1 MKKEVYITEEERKK
15 CQKVADAYAKELEK
29 DDIVLLN
36 VERYGFVMLQYC
48 QQSMGIDSVII
59 FTDSREMFE
68 FLWEEWLIARLT
80 RVAEELHMEDVDDDA
95 VFAHLSKE
103 KQEELLRKRFYFAEK
118 AGIAINPFREK
129 VNYGMMNKYDNQKQI
144 ED

>member
-15 CQKVADAYAKELEK
+15 CQKVADAYAKELEE

-36 VERYGFVMLQYC
+36 VERYGFVMLQFC
-48 QQSMGIDSVII
+48 QQPMGIDSATT
-59 FTDSREMFE
+59 FTDSREMFD
-68 FLWEEWLIARLT
+68 FLWEEWLIAHLIRL
-80 RVAEELHMEDVDDDA
+80 AEELHMEDVDEDTI
-95 VFAHLSKE
+95 FAHLSKE
-103 KQEELLRKRFYFAEK
+103 KQEELLCKRYYFAEK

-129 VNYGMMNKYDNQKQI
+129 VNCGMMNQYDNQKQI